1 MRRLVLGCGA
11 LAHSVLDAF
20 AARDG
25 ELLVIDPDTSRVETL
40 RNEKI
45 VAEQGDVTDP
55 DVVRGAAPAD
65 FVFVGADDPAQNAAA
80 LEALREAIPGAYAV
94 ANVGEDATRALRA
107 RITDLG
113 DRVIDPGDALLAAV
127 ADRADGDAAARG
139 RALKRTIEG
148 IDGTLGVLTH
158 DNPDPD
164 AIAAA
169 AALAMVADSFD
180 VDAEPCYFGNIS
192 HQENRAFIN
201 LLDIDLRRFDP
212 DEGEDPTEAYEA
224 LALVDHSRPGV
235 NDRLDPETEVC
246 IVLDHHPSE
255 EEVRAEFVDVQA
267 DVGATSTLL
276 AEYVT
281 QFDLAADRTVSTALL
296 YGIRVDTRDFTRET
310 SRADFEA
317 AAELLPY
324 ADGEVLER
332 VEAPSISADTFETI
346 AGAIENRE
354 LSGSALASCVG
365 RISDRDALAQ
375 AADQLLAMEGVA
387 ATMVY
392 GYTDDTIYVS
402 ARSQG
407 DVDLG
412 AVLRVAFDGLGSA
425 GGHAEMAGA
434 QIPLGVFAEMA
445 DEEDLR
451 SVVAGAVTPRF
462 FEALRA

>member
-25 ELLVIDPDTSRVETL
+25 ELLVLEPDASRVETL
-40 RNEKI
+40 RNEKV
-45 VAEQGDVTDP
+45 VAEQGDVTDVE
-55 DVVRGAAPAD
+55 VVRGAGPAD
-65 FVFVGADDPAQNAAA
+65 IVFVAADDPAQNAAA
-80 LEALREAIPGAYAV
+80 LEAVRTALPDAYAV
-94 ANVGEDATRALRA
+94 ANVGEDAPRALRA
-107 RITDLG
+107 RITELADT
-113 DRVIDPGDALLAAV
+113 VIDPGDALLAAISE
-127 ADRADGDAAARG
+127 RADGDAAG
-139 RALKRTIEG
+139 RARHLKQTLG
-148 IDGTLGVLTH
+148 NIDGTLGVVTH

-169 AALAMVADSFD
+169 TALAAVAETVD
-180 VDAEPCYFGNIS
+180 VPAEPCYFGDIS

-212 DEGEDPTEAYEA
+212 DSGAGPAATYDA
-224 LALVDHSRPGV
+224 LALVDHSQPGV

-255 EEVRAEFVDVQA
+255 EEVRAEFVDVRE
-267 DVGATSTLL
+267 DVGATSTLMT
-276 AEYVT
+276 EYVT
-281 QFDLAADRTVSTALL
+281 QFDLVADRTVATGLL

-317 AAELLPY
+317 AANLLPY
-324 ADGEVLER
+324 ADGELLER
-332 VEAPSISADTFETI
+332 VEAPSISAETLETI
-346 AGAIENRE
+346 AHAIENRE

-365 RISDRDALAQ
+365 PISDRDALAQ
-375 AADQLLAMEGVA
+375 AADQLLTMEGVA

-407 DVDLG
+407 DMDLG
-412 AVLRVAFDGLGSA
+412 VVLRNAFDGIGSA

-434 QIPLGVFAEMA
+434 QIPLGVFSDMA

-451 SVVAGAVTPRF
+451 TVVAGAVTPRF